1 METNGILKKKLRTI
15 QFFFVEVRKI
25 VWSRKGAIYFEIEK
39 VSFSL
44 K

>member
-1 METNGILKKKLRTI
+1 
-15 QFFFVEVRKI
+15 VEVRKI

-39 VSFSL
+39 VAFSL